1 MSRGRLLKRT
11 CSVSQSF
18 ELANT
23 DCELVTKGFGNTAKQ
38 ANGYSCAFRY
48 NLPLCDWSSQL
59 FDLRAPS
66 STDIPVLLLNYAIYE
81 HLMWSFWLT
90 QYTCISPVGVQ
101 LPLGLEDARFSL
113 RWSPS
118 CVLNADPILK
128 KSRINEYD
136 DHSSSRS
143 PA

>member
-1 MSRGRLLKRT
+1 M
-11 CSVSQSF
+11 
-18 ELANT
+18 
-23 DCELVTKGFGNTAKQ
+23 
-38 ANGYSCAFRY
+38 
-48 NLPLCDWSSQL
+48 
-59 FDLRAPS
+59 
-66 STDIPVLLLNYAIYE
+66 
-81 HLMWSFWLT
+81 

-118 CVLNADPILK
+118 CVLNAGPILK
-128 KSRINEYD
+128 KSRINEYN